1 MVDKQKRQEL
11 LAGEIEE
18 SQTEKIETS
27 RTTAQGDTTSNDTD
41 SEDDEISLPVAGAT
55 TAPGESCVRESEV
68 IEREWEQRA
77 SEGERGWFTFGALDR
92 IDQVLVEDEF
102 GDWEKASCPDVEVED
117 RC

>member
-27 RTTAQGDTTSNDTD
+27 PTTAQGDTTSNDTD

-55 TAPGESCVRESEV
+55 TAPGGKLCARAGGDPSRVGAARDRRREGMV
-68 IEREWEQRA
+68 CF
-77 SEGERGWFTFGALDR
+77 RGFGPR
-92 IDQVLVEDEF
+92 
-102 GDWEKASCPDVEVED
+102 
-117 RC
+117 